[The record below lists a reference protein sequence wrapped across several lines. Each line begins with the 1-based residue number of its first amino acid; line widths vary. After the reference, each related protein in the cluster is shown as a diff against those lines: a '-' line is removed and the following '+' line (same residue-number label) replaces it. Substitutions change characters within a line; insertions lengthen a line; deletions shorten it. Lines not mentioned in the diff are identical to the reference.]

1 MQSPIIG
8 NNKLKMIN
16 EILQWIVVI
25 CILYALAKLSGAQ
38 ATTSKTLKIIKYVL
52 WKNEDKT

>member
-1 MQSPIIG
+1 
-8 NNKLKMIN
+8 MIN
-16 EILQWIVVI
+16 EILQWIVFI
-25 CILYALAKLSGAQ
+25 CILYTLGKLSGAQ